1 MHTKELDE
9 ILSKE
14 IKNENK
20 NLILYNDDVNTF
32 NHVIK
37 CLEIYCSHNAMQAEQ
52 CAMIVHNKGK
62 CSIKE
67 GSIFNLIPIQ
77 TELLMNKLDV
87 KIE

>member
-1 MHTKELDE
+1 
-9 ILSKE
+9 
-14 IKNENK
+14 
-20 NLILYNDDVNTF
+20 
-32 NHVIK
+32 
-37 CLEIYCSHNAMQAEQ
+37 MQAEQ